1 MCLRSRKKVTQ
12 KMVKVRRTARVCEK
26 ESCQK
31 ITQSVSPSFP
41 N

>member
-12 KMVKVRRTARVCEK
+12 KMVKVRRTARVGEK
-26 ESCQK
+26 KKK

-41 N
+41 S